1 MECDDSILKLNNV
14 AFSYG
19 LKKNLDNINV
29 SAGKGEFIGLM
40 GPNGSGKTTLMR
52 CISGLLRIQGGK
64 IFIEGSDL
72 NQMKIQEIARVCAT
86 IPADVPDDFHLS
98 VKEYVALGRY
108 PFITNFW
115 WEGEEDEKIVN
126 AALREFGVAHL
137 GDRRLNEISS
147 GEKARV
153 LLAKGVTQKP
163 RLMLVDEPS
172 AHLDLKYKLQVME
185 SLRGLARKGV
195 TVITASH
202 DINLLSKYC
211 DRVILL
217 SKGNIISMGKPC
229 DIINEASIRD
239 VYEVDVDLVRKGDE
253 VFVLPLSTCAVGNV
267 SAPGSSA

>member
-1 MECDDSILKLNNV
+1 MECDDAILRLNNV

-19 LKKNLDNINV
+19 LKRNLENIDV

-40 GPNGSGKTTLMR
+40 GPNGSGKTTMMR
-52 CISGLLRIQGGK
+52 CISGLLRIQEGK
-64 IFIEGSDL
+64 IYIEGSDL
-72 NQMKIQEIARVCAT
+72 TRMKVQEIARVCAG

-108 PFITNFW
+108 PFIKNFW
-115 WEGEEDEKIVN
+115 WEDEEDEEIVN
-126 AALREFGVAHL
+126 SALQEFGVTHL
-137 GDRRLNEISS
+137 GDRKLDEISS

-185 SLRGLARKGV
+185 SLRDLSRKGV

-211 DRVILL
+211 DKVILI
-217 SKGNIISMGKPC
+217 SKGHIVSVGKPC
-229 DIINEASIRD
+229 DVINEESIRS
-239 VYEVDVDLVRKGDE
+239 VYEVDVDLIRKGDE
-253 VFVLPLSTCAVGNV
+253 VFVLPLSTCSIQAV
-267 SAPGSSA
+267 PGSSV